1 MHHDEHKLTC
11 MKELLIFET
20 GATNSLDLLFHLE
33 DRLFCQDINGEYL
46 LLQSLDG

>member
-1 MHHDEHKLTC
+1 MHHDEHKLIC
-11 MKELLIFET
+11 MKELLIFEM

-33 DRLFCQDINGEYL
+33 DCLFSPDIKGEYL